1 MNARARTTGTN
12 GGSSNAHGNGHQGNQ
27 HGVEESAMTLAQ
39 RSAAGNSTETS
50 TAAATSTCPAALI
63 NYRICQ
69 HRHHI
74 RTVCSHDGSCTSIG
88 GIDPNWILFD
98 SLSTISVIQNASM
111 LQNIRNGLHVLRAIT
126 NGGHQD
132 SNMIGNFPNLGPVW
146 YNKNSI
152 ANIMLLSE
160 VRKVCTVTMDT
171 SKEPAIN
178 VHRKDGFI
186 MSFVEFPSDHYV
198 CHGNSNSDSVSAHTL
213 FFTIAEHREMFSR
226 TRLTLLV
233 HSTER

>member
-1 MNARARTTGTN
+1 
-12 GGSSNAHGNGHQGNQ
+12 
-27 HGVEESAMTLAQ
+27 
-39 RSAAGNSTETS
+39 
-50 TAAATSTCPAALI
+50 
-63 NYRICQ
+63 
-69 HRHHI
+69 
-74 RTVCSHDGSCTSIG
+74 
-88 GIDPNWILFD
+88 
-98 SLSTISVIQNASM
+98 
-111 LQNIRNGLHVLRAIT
+111 
-126 NGGHQD
+126 
-132 SNMIGNFPNLGPVW
+132 MIGNFPNLGPVW